1 MQKGRGVAC
10 RDSIVIALGFVCF
23 GFIFYPFLPFGVLK
37 SKVSQAQSPLPAP
50 QESEITNTMSP

>member
-1 MQKGRGVAC
+1 VA
-10 RDSIVIALGFVCF
+10 RPASTVIALGFVCF

-37 SKVSQAQSPLPAP
+37 SKVSQAQSP